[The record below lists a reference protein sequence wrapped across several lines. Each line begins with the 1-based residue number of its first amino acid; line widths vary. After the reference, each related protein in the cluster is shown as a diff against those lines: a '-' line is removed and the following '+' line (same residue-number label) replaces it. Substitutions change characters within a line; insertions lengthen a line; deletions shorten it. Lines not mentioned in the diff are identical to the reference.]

1 MIPQFCS
8 SSHQIDAFGS
18 HDYPYQR
25 PTQEYLR
32 SANSASIST
41 TECKTR
47 LHHIKVDSF
56 EQTSERFFFRTKHVY
71 QLHITVSGFPW
82 KSLNAWRRRACARG
96 CRAGKLPFNEIRL
109 WWLMCVCDT
118 PGGVFIPSRGFRW
131 VCVWAWVGGC
141 LLFRANLIIHFMR
154 ICK

>member
-1 MIPQFCS
+1 MRSVAMTTLTNALLRSTCVQQIP
-8 SSHQIDAFGS
+8 
-18 HDYPYQR
+18 
-25 PTQEYLR
+25 LR
-32 SANSASIST
+32 SARRNVKQGYI
-41 TECKTR
+41 
-47 LHHIKVDSF
+47 
-56 EQTSERFFFRTKHVY
+56 TSKWIHLNRRANGFFFRTKHVY

>member
-56 EQTSERFFFRTKHVY
+56 EQTSERFFFFEQNTCISFTSRFLVFHE
-71 QLHITVSGFPW
+71 
-82 KSLNAWRRRACARG
+82 N
-96 CRAGKLPFNEIRL
+96 L
-109 WWLMCVCDT
+109 WTHGDDERVRVGVELENCLLMKFDSDGWCVC
-118 PGGVFIPSRGFRW
+118 VIHQEGFSFHQGASAEFVYELEW
-131 VCVWAWVGGC
+131 EVVYC
-141 LLFRANLIIHFMR
+141 LER
-154 ICK
+154 I